1 MNMRRNGFGLAL
13 SLAACTTLV
22 LLVVPAALAAT
33 PAYPATA
40 VTATG
45 IVQTKLSGYQ
55 GVLVNYSSTFST
67 SFSGFV
73 YMDLTNTAGQTVV
86 WNVAYCGFSAS
97 AKAQC
102 FVSIPTSTATGTYTA
117 LVFVTTS
124 TGVAVSSTSSVKV
137 TV

>member
-1 MNMRRNGFGLAL
+1 MRRNGLGLAL

-33 PAYPATA
+33 PAYPTTA

-45 IVQTKLSGYQ
+45 IVQTTISGYQ
-55 GVLVNYSSTFST
+55 GVLVNYT
-67 SFSGFV
+67 SAFPTTFSGFV
-73 YMDLTNTAGQTVV
+73 YLDLTNAAGQTVA

-102 FVSIPTSTATGTYTA
+102 FVSIPLSTAAGSYNA
-117 LVFVTTS
+117 HVFVATS
-124 TGVAVSSTSSVKV
+124 TGVAVSATSSVKV